1 MSASN
6 ENVDAASMA
15 EQVIDQFENAFMK
28 LTAAGTALLKA
39 SKQQENRTAG
49 NRPTNEFMVKFYTMK
64 LEVYEPY
71 ENLLSQ
77 LTSMQDEDETVKDF
91 IEDTVSVQMTPTIKA
106 LMQKLNSATNGDTPP
121 PGTTTSRNT

>member
-1 MSASN
+1 MEETMSASN

-39 SKQQENRTAG
+39 SKRQEKKTAG

-64 LEVYEPY
+64 HEVYEPY
-71 ENLLSQ
+71 EQ
-77 LTSMQDEDETVKDF
+77 LTSMQEEDETAKNF
-91 IEDTVSVQMTPTIKA
+91 IEDTVSIQMMPT
-106 LMQKLNSATNGDTPP
+106 
-121 PGTTTSRNT
+121 